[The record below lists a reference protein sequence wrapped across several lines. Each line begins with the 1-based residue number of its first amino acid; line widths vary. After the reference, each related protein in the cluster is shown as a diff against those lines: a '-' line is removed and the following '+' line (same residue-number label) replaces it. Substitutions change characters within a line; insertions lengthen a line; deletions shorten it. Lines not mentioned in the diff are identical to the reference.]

1 MSAHAASESLVDLRV
16 PARPDR
22 LKLIRSCVADACAI
36 AGLSRDCTQDLVHAA
51 DEACQNIIRH
61 GYGDAADGD
70 ISLRITHAHDR
81 VTLTLTDT
89 APPAPPDAIAPR
101 TSTSPERGGLGTRV
115 ISACVDD
122 VALTRGPDG
131 RGNQLTLTKWIPE

>member
-1 MSAHAASESLVDLRV
+1 MSHNDPQETLVELRV

-22 LKLIRSCVADACAI
+22 LKLIRGCVSDAGDI
-36 AGLSRDCTQDLVHAA
+36 AGVSRDCVQDLVHAA

-61 GYGDAADGD
+61 GYGDAGAGD
-70 ISLRITHAHDR
+70 IDLAMTRGTDRI
-81 VTLTLTDT
+81 VLTLTDT
-89 APPAPPDAIAPR
+89 APPAPDTALAPR
-101 TSTSPERGGLGTRV
+101 AATHPERGGMGNQV
-115 ISACVDD
+115 ISACIDD